1 MTRIA
6 ESLNLTLSAHG
17 LLSDHFHKEN
27 SFLLCFCFKWV
38 HTLPTKHHAHL
49 ETIWSDT
56 CCSILEVINQTGLC
70 NDNTCNDPG
79 LKPGEGSSCDFLGVF
94 QALFL
99 PAIKKEVP
107 YLTEWY
113 NTLKHYITQG
123 DCRFQELEVSETQW
137 GEELSELSARLDSSP
152 PSTPADRLPAVSNGK
167 PPELVLYGLGY
178 KLHNNKGL

>member
-79 LKPGEGSSCDFLGVF
+79 LKPGEGSSCDFLGGIPSSVF
-94 QALFL
+94 TCHQKGGALSNRMVQCTKTL
-99 PAIKKEVP
+99 HNTRRLQISGTRGLWNTVRWGALGALGPP
-107 YLTEWY
+107 GLLTSL
-113 NTLKHYITQG
+113 NTCWQTSSSLKWKASWAG
-123 DCRFQELEVSETQW
+123 ALWF
-137 GEELSELSARLDSSP
+137 
-152 PSTPADRLPAVSNGK
+152 RLPAAQQ
-167 PPELVLYGLGY
+167 
-178 KLHNNKGL
+178 